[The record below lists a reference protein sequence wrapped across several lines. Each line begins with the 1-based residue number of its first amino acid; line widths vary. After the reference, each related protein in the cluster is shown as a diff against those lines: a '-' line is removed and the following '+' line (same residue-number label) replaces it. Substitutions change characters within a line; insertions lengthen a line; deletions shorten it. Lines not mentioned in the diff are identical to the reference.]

1 MLGKAQTT
9 KTLRNARQMCLQSG
23 IQLSEYAEFK
33 YSGAGILHFQRLP
46 GRPLPPVHAARR
58 SRQRTDVGGELPVG
72 LPLTIC
78 WHKKRRSRQAYSLSR
93 SFSPG

>member
-33 YSGAGILHFQRLP
+33 LQGTLT
-46 GRPLPPVHAARR
+46 RPRDSADSKLSPRTESLVTAAVQWADRIMRR
-58 SRQRTDVGGELPVG
+58 IHSVLV
-72 LPLTIC
+72 
-78 WHKKRRSRQAYSLSR
+78 
-93 SFSPG
+93 

>member
-33 YSGAGILHFQRLP
+33 TERL
-46 GRPLPPVHAARR
+46 L
-58 SRQRTDVGGELPVG
+58 
-72 LPLTIC
+72 
-78 WHKKRRSRQAYSLSR
+78 
-93 SFSPG
+93 